1 MKITRDTPEQMILE
15 KRPVARAVL
24 VALFGL
30 AFALFALVLPKDA
43 GALKLTL
50 YLVAAGFGAG
60 SLLTLERVQ
69 MVMDRSSG
77 AARMSRR
84 TWRGLEVAE
93 FALQD
98 LQSFRLDPY
107 VDKNTPRHMHFAVT
121 GGETAGSYVF
131 CLWNPM
137 LEKKAAA
144 QINRI
149 NAWIGRAHLSERAPA
164 ASEQTEEQS
173 AEQTAAQ
180 PAEQADEQNGEH
192 TAEPMTPEGPAFEDE
207 RIAFEETAT
216 AQEQPEAS
224 ERQAAREPSGPSD
237 EPLTDAEAETEAAR

>member
-1 MKITRDTPEQMILE
+1 MKITRDTPEQMVLE

-107 VDKNTPRHMHFAVT
+107 VDKNTPRHMHFTVT

-164 ASEQTEEQS
+164 ASGQTDEQTG
-173 AEQTAAQ
+173 ADTAPET
-180 PAEQADEQNGEH
+180 PAL
-192 TAEPMTPEGPAFEDE
+192 EDD
-207 RIAFEETAT
+207 RIAFETAR
-216 AQEQPEAS
+216 AMQEQPEAA
-224 ERQAAREPSGPSD
+224 ERQAAREQSGQST
-237 EPLTDAEAETEAAR
+237 EPLTQSKAEAEAAR